1 MSIKLIE
8 NNEVIIVFQPASLPV
23 NKREQTKVIDR
34 ESNRNARWIKQ
45 AISIRQTTPIMNRD
59 EGEWRIPIEP
69 RMGRPACNANYGAE
83 ELVVP

>member
-1 MSIKLIE
+1 MIFMKMSIKLIE

-59 EGEWRIPIEP
+59 EGEYRLSHVWDDLLAMPT
-69 RMGRPACNANYGAE
+69 MVQKN
-83 ELVVP
+83 